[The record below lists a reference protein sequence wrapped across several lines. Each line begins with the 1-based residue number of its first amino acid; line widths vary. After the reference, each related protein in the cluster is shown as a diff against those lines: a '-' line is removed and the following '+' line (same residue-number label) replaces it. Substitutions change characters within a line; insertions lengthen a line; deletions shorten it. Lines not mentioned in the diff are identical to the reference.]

1 MKIFTWISA
10 AVLCVVLAGSAAAQS
25 GMGMAFS
32 RDILVG
38 PFVTGG
44 VAMNAG
50 TLDTATT
57 SKAGFSFSVGGV
69 GYVPISEDMALSLGL
84 AYDSRGFS
92 YTYDYNLDGATSAAT
107 EDFSIGY
114 FSIRPGFKFKGLEV
128 GLGLGLPLSISG
140 KVNGTSVTGVST
152 DSLNFLVEARA
163 GFGFPL
169 MKNDNTE
176 LRLLV
181 QGSYGFTKLMKNGG
195 TEDNGPLA
203 TAQVG
208 VAYLFDVSHSSSY

>member
-1 MKIFTWISA
+1 M
-10 AVLCVVLAGSAAAQS
+10 LAGSAAAQS

-50 TLDTATT
+50 TLLDGWTA
-57 SKAGFSFSVGGV
+57 SPGFSFSAGGY
-69 GYVPISEDMALSLGL
+69 GIVPVSEDMAITLGL
-84 AYDSRGFS
+84 AYDSRAF
-92 YTYDYNLDGATSAAT
+92 TEKLD
-107 EDFSIGY
+107 SIKLEVSRSVRY
-114 FSIRPGFKFKGLEV
+114 LAIRPGFKFKSFQLAFGI
-128 GLGLGLPLSISG
+128 GLPMGGSESTNDAGISPNSTFD
-140 KVNGTSVTGVST
+140 VNSSDMAVLT
-152 DSLNFLVEARA
+152 EIRA

-169 MKNDNTE
+169 MKSDNNE

-181 QGSYGFTKLMKNGG
+181 EGSYGFSKIAKNSDANTKN
-195 TEDNGPLA
+195 DGPLA